1 MALSSTTNRVSY
13 AGNGSTTDFAFS
25 YKFLQNEDLVVVERV
40 VATGVETVKELTTHY
55 TVAGE
60 GEDSGGT
67 VTMLVAP
74 ATGTSLVI
82 YRNPDATQPYN
93 PADNESLPAET
104 MEEAHD
110 RMALIAQ
117 GIKDLLSR
125 SLKLSKAYLD
135 SFSMELPAILTAN
148 AVLTVNADGDAFE
161 MGPTTTEIADA
172 EANAVAAAASAAAAL
187 ASETAAATSETN
199 AATSETNAAASETA
213 AATSETNAATSETN
227 AATSETNAATSETN
241 AAASETAAQLAET
254 NAELAETNAETAE
267 TNAAASAA
275 AALASE
281 TAAATSETNAAT
293 SETNASNSAAAAA
306 AAASTATDTNDASTG
321 SVIALTTD
329 SLRSI
334 RLTGA
339 VTELVGLDDGAD
351 GRIVFVINASGG
363 DIPVRHD
370 GAGASAADRIHT
382 GNDGLDAS
390 LKDGAIFM
398 FKYDATDTVWRIIG
412 GAGGGGALVSNFTAD
427 DPSIGQGQDVILR
440 YTGGAP
446 LTLTTLTLTSL
457 PFNAR
462 LTFIGTSNDNPLTIP
477 ESIVGNQNGDIVLHA
492 GQVAKYFNDATL
504 GLIQE

>member
-213 AATSETNAATSETN
+213 

-504 GLIQE
+504 GLLQE

>member
-55 TVAGE
+55 TVTGE

-82 YRNPDATQPYN
+82 YRNPDAVQPYN

-135 SFSMELPAILTAN
+135 SFNMELPTVLTAN

-161 MGPTTTEIADA
+161 MGPTTTEIEDA

-187 ASETAAATSETN
+187 VSENAAATSETN
-199 AATSETNAAASETA
+199 

-254 NAELAETNAETAE
+254 NAETAQTAAELAETNAETAE

-281 TAAATSETNAAT
+281 NAAATSETNAAT
-293 SETNASNSAAAAA
+293 SETNAATSETNAANSAAAAA

-339 VTELVGLDDGAD
+339 VAELVGLDDGAD

-370 GAGASAADRIHT
+370 GAGASAANRIHT

-398 FKYDATDTVWRIIG
+398 FKYDATSTRWRIIG

-440 YTGGAP
+440 YTGSSP
-446 LTLTTLTLTSL
+446 LTLATLTLTSL